1 MSGFL
6 TDGQQSGRQG
16 SAQESRASR
25 TSQEQVRREHR
36 ADLGFNSCGLGMM
49 EQEEEGEEEGD

>member
-1 MSGFL
+1 MSGSL

-16 SAQESRASR
+16 SASR

-36 ADLGFNSCGLGMM
+36 ADQGFNSCGLGMM